1 MTVVSKKLYI
11 NQLDKIV
18 NKYSNTYQRTI
29 KIKPTD
35 AKPNTYS
42 ECGVEHNEK
51 NRNFKIGD
59 HVRIEKYKNI
69 SAKSHSP
76 N

>member
-29 KIKPTD
+29 KIKLAD

-42 ECGVEHNEK
+42 EDGVMLYQIRIVSMVLSIMK
-51 NRNFKIGD
+51 KIKTLKL
-59 HVRIEKYKNI
+59 VIM
-69 SAKSHSP
+69 
-76 N
+76 